1 MNSRLLLPAAF
12 RKAALAG
19 GFCLA
24 VIAAAPVAAQSA
36 DRNTMT
42 ANGVITMEGH
52 GTVSVTPDMAVI
64 TTSVVSTGQNAAEA
78 LSENSA
84 AIAAVIEAIKAEGIE
99 AKDIQTRGFGI
110 FPRYDHSKSSEGRPE
125 ITGYE
130 VRNGVEVNVRDLARL
145 GGLLTLVVDSG
156 ANAVDAIR
164 FEVSDPNGK
173 LDEARRK
180 AVAAARH
187 KAEIFAAAA
196 DVDLGAIVSIS
207 ETGTS
212 LPDPVMMRAEGLM
225 MAKSAPVPVEAGEEV
240 ISARVTIRWALK

>member
-1 MNSRLLLPAAF
+1 MMPRLPLPATVL
-12 RKAALAG
+12 RKAILTTGLCLAIVGVTPAVAQEAATAG
-19 GFCLA
+19 G
-24 VIAAAPVAAQSA
+24 I
-36 DRNTMT
+36 
-42 ANGVITMEGH
+42 ITMEGR
-52 GTVSVTPDMAVI
+52 GTVSVTPDMAVL
-64 TTSVVSTGQNAAEA
+64 TASVVSTGQNAAEA

-156 ANAVDAIR
+156 ANAVDSIR
-164 FEVSDPNGK
+164 FEVSDPEEK

-187 KAEIFAAAA
+187 KAGIFAAAA
-196 DVDLGAIVSIS
+196 GVDLGAIVSIS

-212 LPDPVMMRAEGLM
+212 LPGPVMMRAEGLM
-225 MAKSAPVPVEAGEEV
+225 MAKSGPVPVEAGEET
-240 ISARVTIRWALK
+240 IAANVTIRWALK